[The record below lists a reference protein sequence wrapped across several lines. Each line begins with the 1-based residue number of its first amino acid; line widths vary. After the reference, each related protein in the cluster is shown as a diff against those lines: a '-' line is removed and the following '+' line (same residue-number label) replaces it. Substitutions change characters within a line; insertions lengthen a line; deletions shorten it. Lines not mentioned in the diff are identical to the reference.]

1 MTKLLLIS
9 NLLLPLF
16 VYSQN
21 IEGTYY
27 STNDKCEISITLRN
41 NSYNLNLGSK
51 QIKKGKYRLS
61 EENKVTYLDFDEIS
75 SMYSNDTIYI
85 QNSGNSNNEYLHF
98 KDCDDKF
105 IYLIKKNNSLN
116 KKAKVKCIGKKNKC
130 IN

>member
-85 QNSGNSNNEYLHF
+85 WNSKFDCPFVKIGHF
-98 KDCDDKF
+98 LMSKG
-105 IYLIKKNNSLN
+105 
-116 KKAKVKCIGKKNKC
+116 V
-130 IN
+130 